1 MSNRC
6 LRSFKYSTQEARL
19 VKHRNRKLTCTTTH
33 FLTLTRL
40 YTEFAFPYIRANGD
54 ESVTRASKSTKLHIV
69 VKIKAYWL
77 LITKFFG

>member
-1 MSNRC
+1 VYNE
-6 LRSFKYSTQEARL
+6 T
-19 VKHRNRKLTCTTTH
+19 